1 MKKLLLLIAFT
12 AILSCKPEVE
22 KNIDYAI
29 ISGKIENTDSKT
41 AIIYNQFTKDKISE
55 LTIAEDGTFIDTL
68 KVSTDLY
75 GMREGNNATELYL
88 PKGSI
93 LKIEYDATKKDST
106 LQLTGSNSEINKYL
120 SDKVL
125 VTKTATGD
133 QKEMFLKDEA
143 AFKVHILKIKT
154 AEEQLL
160 SEASDI
166 PEDFKQNELKN
177 INYNYLSILN
187 KYPPYHRYYT
197 KDRSFKASENFLDEL
212 KNIDLENENDF
223 LFSEGYRNI
232 VSNSIGI
239 NAAELA
245 KKDSI
250 ANDIAYLK
258 LTAKI
263 KSNKIKN
270 KLLFDSAKYGITY
283 TDNLEEFYTL
293 FTNNSTNEENN
304 KTITTAYNKLK
315 ALAKGSPSPK
325 FVDYENNAGGTN
337 SLDDLKGKY
346 LYLDIWATWC
356 GPCIAEIPSLKKLEK
371 KYHGKNIEF
380 VSISI
385 DKMKDHE
392 KWKKMIIDKE
402 LKGIQLFADKN
413 WESKF
418 VEEYMIKGIPR
429 FILIDPQGNIVNAN
443 APRPSDEKLLK
454 ALKSF
459 EL

>member
-12 AILSCKPEVE
+12 TILSCKPEIE

-41 AIIYNQFTKDKISE
+41 AIIYNQFTKNKIADI
-55 LTIAEDGTFIDTL
+55 TIAEDGTFRDTL
-68 KVSTDLY
+68 KITTDLY
-75 GMREGNNATELYL
+75 ALRQGKNSTELYL
-88 PKGSI
+88 PKGSN

-106 LQLTGSNSEINKYL
+106 LQLTGSYSAINKYL

-143 AFKVHILKIKT
+143 DFKTHILKIKT
-154 AEEQLL
+154 AEEGLL
-160 SEASDI
+160 SKASDI

-177 INYNYLSILN
+177 IHYNYLSILN
-187 KYPPYHRYYT
+187 NYAPYHGYYS
-197 KDRSFKASENFLDEL
+197 KDRSFKTSENFLDEL

-232 VSNSIGI
+232 VSNSIAI
-239 NAAELA
+239 NATELA
-245 KKDSI
+245 EKDSI
-250 ANDIAYLK
+250 ANDIAYLT
-258 LTAKI
+258 LTAKVE
-263 KSNKIKN
+263 SNQIKN
-270 KLLFDSAKYGITY
+270 KLLFDTAKDGITY
-283 TDNLEEFYTL
+283 TDNLDEFYTL
-293 FTNNSTNEENN
+293 FANNSTDEENN

-315 ALAKGSPSPK
+315 ALAKGSISPK
-325 FVDYENNAGGTN
+325 FVDYENNAGGTT

-371 KYHGKNIEF
+371 EYHGKNIEF
-380 VSISI
+380 ISISI
-385 DKMKDHE
+385 DKTKDHE
-392 KWKKMIIDKE
+392 KWKKMIVDKE
-402 LKGIQLFADKN
+402 LKGIQLFADNN

-443 APRPSDEKLLK
+443 APRPSDEKLVETLQ
-454 ALKSF
+454 SF